1 MLADQL
7 TQPVSKRLLLGLL
20 IVTIG
25 ADVAL
30 FLSRDSYFM
39 GMIYSNIML
48 FSLLIAVKLAPR
60 LKDHTKAVSKTKLF
74 STFVKAFFLLYLVG
88 TVNNFYSNQTFPD
101 FTEDR
106 SVLAEDFSSRV
117 DSFEER
123 MSSDSVEYT
132 PYDRVVDW
140 VDSIGYDFY
149 DYFMAGF
156 EEVWR
161 LSYIVLFLL
170 IVKKAM
176 PRLWERS
183 SKGTFLVAAI
193 LLSSLLFGV
202 GHSLAYEQNWTVFV
216 GTVVTFTN
224 MGVILGYLLISTRN
238 LWILIL
244 VHGLYNV
251 FTTMG
256 WTYFEWT
263 TEVFVVL
270 LLLINGV
277 LWIVGK
283 IRTNIVKAKGFEL

>member
-7 TQPVSKRLLLGLL
+7 TQHVSKKLLIGLL

-25 ADVAL
+25 ADLAL

-39 GMIYSNIML
+39 EMIYSNIML
-48 FSLLIAVKLAPR
+48 FSILIAVKLAPR
-60 LKDHTKAVSKTKLF
+60 LKDNTKAVSKTRLF
-74 STFVKAFFLLYLVG
+74 STFVKAFFMLYLVG
-88 TVNNFYSNQTFPD
+88 TINTYYSNQTFTD

-106 SVLAEDFSSRV
+106 SVMAEDFSSRV

-123 MSSDSVEYT
+123 MSSDSAEYT
-132 PYDRVVDW
+132 RYDRIVEW

-149 DYFMAGF
+149 DYFLAGL

-161 LSYIVLFLL
+161 FSYIVLILL
-170 IVKKAM
+170 FFKKAM

-183 SKGTFLVAAI
+183 SKSTFMIAAI

-202 GHSLAYEQNWTVFV
+202 GHSLAYEQDWTVFV
-216 GTVVTFTN
+216 GTVVSYTN
-224 MGVILGYLLISTRN
+224 LGVILGYLLISSRN
-238 LWILIL
+238 IWILVL

-256 WTYFEWT
+256 WTYFEWA
-263 TEVFVVL
+263 TEVFVTL

-277 LWIVGK
+277 LWIIGK
-283 IRTNIVKAKGFEL
+283 IRANIVEAKGFEL

>member
-283 IRTNIVKAKGFEL
+283 IRTNIVKAKGFQL

>member
-7 TQPVSKRLLLGLL
+7 TQHVSKKLFIGLI

-25 ADVAL
+25 ADLAL

-39 GMIYSNIML
+39 EMIYSNIML
-48 FSLLIAVKLAPR
+48 FSILIAVKLAPR
-60 LKDHTKAVSKTKLF
+60 LQDRTTTVSKTRLF

-88 TVNNFYSNQTFPD
+88 TINNYYTNQMFTD

-106 SVLAEDFSSRV
+106 SVMAEDFSSRV

-123 MSSDSVEYT
+123 TSSDTAEYT
-132 PYDRVVDW
+132 RYDRIVEW

-170 IVKKAM
+170 FLKKAM
-176 PRLWERS
+176 PRLWEGS
-183 SKGTFLVAAI
+183 SKGTFMIVAI

-216 GTVVTFTN
+216 GTVVTYTN

-238 LWILIL
+238 LWVLVL
-244 VHGLYNV
+244 VHGFYNV

-263 TEVFVVL
+263 TEVFVAL

-283 IRTNIVKAKGFEL
+283 IRANIVEAKGFEL